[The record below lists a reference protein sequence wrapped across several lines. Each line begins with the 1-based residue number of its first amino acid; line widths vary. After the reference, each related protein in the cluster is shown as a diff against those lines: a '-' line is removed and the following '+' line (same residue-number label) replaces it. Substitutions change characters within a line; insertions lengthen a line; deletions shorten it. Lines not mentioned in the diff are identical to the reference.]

1 MITRY
6 YLHGALLAFRSLLF
20 CQSVLECYLFIYQLI
35 TMQQRIISW
44 AYHGNLYHNF
54 APAAV
59 NLNSATAMIA
69 NIKISRSPFSLSG
82 SGISRFIAVCFLP
95 RKQAWLIEHMTK
107 EACLRFLSRCRVYM
121 NAGSIQILMGI
132 EISHLSPAYPR
143 VKSGQM
149 WKRMI

>member
-1 MITRY
+1 MVP
-6 YLHGALLAFRSLLF
+6 LLAFRSLLF

-44 AYHGNLYHNF
+44 AYHGNLYYNF

-82 SGISRFIAVCFLP
+82 SDISHCLLP
-95 RKQAWLIEHMTK
+95 LEHGWLIKHLSRV
-107 EACLRFLSRCRVYM
+107 ACLQFLSRCRIYVTKQVAFRYL
-121 NAGSIQILMGI
+121 LMGI
-132 EISHLSPAYPR
+132 WTVHLSPVYPR
-143 VKSGQM
+143 VKFGQM